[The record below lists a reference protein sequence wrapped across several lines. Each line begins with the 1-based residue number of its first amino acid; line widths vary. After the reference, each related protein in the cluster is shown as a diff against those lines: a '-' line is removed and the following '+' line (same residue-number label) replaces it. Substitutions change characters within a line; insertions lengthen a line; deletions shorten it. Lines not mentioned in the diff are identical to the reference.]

1 MTDNPNDEFVPEG
14 EAEGDGSES
23 PLVPDDASGLIDGDS
38 PVEAPVEGSAA
49 ERGEAPAPETGPVGS
64 EGGLEAQ
71 LAERTADLQR
81 LHAEYVNYK
90 RRVDRDRDVARLRGV
105 EQVVNDLLPVLD
117 AIDAAR
123 QHGEFEGGF
132 RLVVEA
138 LEKVTGT
145 YGLVAYGEVGEEF
158 DPHVHEA
165 LMQVPLEGDHDTT
178 VISAVVQKGIR
189 LGERIVRP
197 ARVGVADPN

>member
-1 MTDNPNDEFVPEG
+1 MTNTPSDEFVPDG
-14 EAEGDGSES
+14 EAMGDGPEA
-23 PLVPDDASGLIDGDS
+23 PFEVPDDPSSLAD
-38 PVEAPVEGSAA
+38 A
-49 ERGEAPAPETGPVGS
+49 APAPA
-64 EGGLEAQ
+64 EGGPAASRVAELENQ
-71 LAERTADLQR
+71 LSERTADLQR

-90 RRVDRDRDVARLRGV
+90 KRVDRDRDVSRQKGV

-132 RLVVEA
+132 RLVVDA
-138 LEKVTGT
+138 LEKVTGK

-178 VISAVVQKGIR
+178 VVSAVVQKGIR
-189 LGERIVRP
+189 LGDRIVRP
-197 ARVGVADPN
+197 ARVGVANPN

>member
-1 MTDNPNDEFVPEG
+1 MTQNPDEFVPDG
-14 EAEGDGSES
+14 EAGGDGPEE
-23 PLVPDDASGLIDGDS
+23 PIIPDDASQLIDAES
-38 PVEAPVEGSAA
+38 PVDIPMEGTAAQRQAAPAASGVEGDLAA
-49 ERGEAPAPETGPVGS
+49 A
-64 EGGLEAQ
+64 

-90 RRVDRDRDVARLRGV
+90 KRVDRDRDLARQKGV
-105 EQVVNDLLPVLD
+105 QQVVNDLLPVLD

-123 QHGEFEGGF
+123 QHEEFEGGF
-132 RLVVEA
+132 RLVVDA
-138 LEKVTGT
+138 LEKVTGK

-178 VISAVVQKGIR
+178 VISAVIQKGIR
-189 LGERIVRP
+189 LGDRVVRP
-197 ARVGVADPN
+197 ARVGVAEPN

>member
-1 MTDNPNDEFVPEG
+1 MTQNPDEFVPDG
-14 EAEGDGSES
+14 EAGGDGPEA
-23 PLVPDDASGLIDGDS
+23 PIIPDDASQLIDMDS
-38 PVEAPVEGSAA
+38 PVDAPIEGSAD
-49 ERGEAPAPETGPVGS
+49 ERTAAPAASGV
-64 EGGLEAQ
+64 EGDLAAA

-90 RRVDRDRDVARLRGV
+90 KRVDRDRDVARQKGV

-123 QHGEFEGGF
+123 QHEEFEGGF
-132 RLVVEA
+132 RLVVDA
-138 LEKVTGT
+138 LEKVTGK

-158 DPHVHEA
+158 DPHIHEA
-165 LMQVPLEGDHDTT
+165 LMQVPLEGDHQST
-178 VISAVVQKGIR
+178 VVSAVVQKGIR
-189 LGERIVRP
+189 LGERVIRP

>member
-1 MTDNPNDEFVPEG
+1 MTQNPDEFVPDG
-14 EAEGDGSES
+14 EAGGDGPEA
-23 PLVPDDASGLIDGDS
+23 PIIPDDASQLIDMDS
-38 PVEAPVEGSAA
+38 PVDAPIEGSAD
-49 ERGEAPAPETGPVGS
+49 ERTAAPAASGV
-64 EGGLEAQ
+64 EGDLAAA

-90 RRVDRDRDVARLRGV
+90 KRVDRDRDVSRQKGV

-132 RLVVEA
+132 RLVVDA
-138 LEKVTGT
+138 LEKVTGK

-158 DPHVHEA
+158 DPHIHEA
-165 LMQVPLEGDHDTT
+165 LMQVPLEGDHQST
-178 VISAVVQKGIR
+178 VVSAVVQKGIR
-189 LGERIVRP
+189 LGERVIRP